1 MNWVDVVIVA
11 ILFIGLVKG
20 LANGFVRGL
29 FGLVALVLGIML
41 AAANYQQVAELA
53 LTRLPLGEEG
63 QAIIAF
69 LLVFVVVLIL
79 VGVVGRIISNA
90 LKLASLGWLDRLAGG
105 VLGVFM
111 SCLFVAVVL
120 LVVVMAGFHTNGG
133 VRRSQVAPV
142 VISVMDGVVALAPE
156 DVREKI
162 EGQYVKLR
170 LEWEKARKE
179 VPEESGGETV
189 AVLGPGSAARAAGG
203 AALLPAGGGRLA
215 A

>member
-1 MNWVDVVIVA
+1 MNWVDVVLGA

-41 AAANYQQVAELA
+41 AAANYEQVAELA

-69 LLVFVVVLIL
+69 LLVFV
-79 VGVVGRIISNA
+79 ISNA

-105 VLGVFM
+105 VLGVFI

-133 VRRSQVAPV
+133 VRRSQVAPA

-179 VPEESGGETV
+179 VPEESGDETV
-189 AVLGPGSAARAAGG
+189 AVLGPGSAAGAAGG
-203 AALLPAGGGRLA
+203 AALLPAGGGGFA